1 MSKYKFIIFSVLV
14 SFVIDQQC
22 TFGVNCP
29 YNQGFCV
36 DTKCECIE
44 GYWSLMDK
52 SLTPGQQIFCNYEQ
66 INVYVPLILELLLPG
81 TGHFYVGKY
90 WFALIKLIL
99 LLTTLF
105 GGYYF
110 DKDLPIPNFI
120 CVLKDQFLTEQ
131 NLFEKKKASDLLKG
145 GKREEKI
152 NEEANTTKDIFKKIY
167 DKVFL
172 IFWIVWAVDLFFY
185 FTKVYKD
192 GNGVPFVWINKIL
205 YNLI

>member
-66 INVYVPLILELLLPG
+66 TNVYVPLILELLMPG

-131 NLFEKKKASDLLKG
+131 NLFEKKKASD
-145 GKREEKI
+145 
-152 NEEANTTKDIFKKIY
+152 
-167 DKVFL
+167 
-172 IFWIVWAVDLFFY
+172 
-185 FTKVYKD
+185 
-192 GNGVPFVWINKIL
+192 GNDFNLVLWRSAFDECFHQQIRIAALARATRKNQNVHEPSISIWFVATI
-205 YNLI
+205 